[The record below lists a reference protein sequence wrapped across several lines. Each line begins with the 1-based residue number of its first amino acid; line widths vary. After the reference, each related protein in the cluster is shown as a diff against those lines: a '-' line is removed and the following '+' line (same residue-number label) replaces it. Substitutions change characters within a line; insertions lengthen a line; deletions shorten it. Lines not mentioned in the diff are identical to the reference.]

1 MSFLMMV
8 NYKAHLTKETRFA
21 ISECACVFIPL
32 PSNMTSKLQIL
43 DVGVNKPFK
52 NYYEHQRDK
61 WAVENE
67 HAQKV
72 SRKLCAEW
80 TCNAWEDLKESTV
93 INTARKIG
101 FIDLTLD

>member
-1 MSFLMMV
+1 MMD

-21 ISECACVFIPL
+21 ISECGCVFISL
-32 PSNMTSKLQIL
+32 PPNMTSKIQVM

-52 NYYEHQRDK
+52 NYYEHQRDM
-61 WAVENE
+61 WQVENE

-80 TCNAWEDLKESTV
+80 TCAAWEDLKESTI

-101 FIDLTLD
+101 FIDLNLT

>member
-1 MSFLMMV
+1 MMD

-21 ISECACVFIPL
+21 ISECGCVFIPL
-32 PSNMTSKLQIL
+32 PPNMTSKLQVM

-52 NYYEHQRDK
+52 NYYEHQRDM
-61 WAVENE
+61 WQVENE

-80 TCNAWEDLKESTV
+80 TCAAWEDLKESTI

-101 FIDLTLD
+101 FIDLNLT